1 MAQNKQA
8 FSLSILNLAPPLSL
22 PTKSNT
28 SAPISPPRYFS
39 TLANLFFH
47 LKSSKNTLLLI
58 QFLSSKR
65 KHKMALIVQK
75 YGGTSVGSPERIK
88 NVAKRVAKARAE
100 GHDVVV
106 VVSAMSGE
114 TNRLVALAHEMQEFP
129 DPRELDVVLA
139 TGEQVTIGLL
149 AMALKNIGVPAKSY
163 TGWQVAV
170 RTDDAHTKARIDH
183 IDDAKMRADLSE
195 GKVVIVAGFQGVT
208 ADGDVATLG
217 RGGSDTSAVALAA
230 ALKADECQIYTD
242 VDGVYTTDPRVVPE
256 ARRMNT
262 ISFEEMLELAS
273 LGSKVLQI
281 RSVEFA
287 GKYKVRLR
295 VLSSLEDG
303 GEGTL
308 ITFEEDE
315 NMEKAAVQ
323 GIAFDKN
330 QARINVR
337 GVPDKPGIAYQILG
351 TVADA
356 NIEVDMII
364 QNVGAEG
371 TTDFSFTVPR
381 GDYKQTL
388 ELMKGLQQSL
398 NATEVNGDDGVCKV
412 SVVGLGM
419 RSHVGVASKM
429 FRTLAEEGINIQMIS
444 TSEIKVSVLIDEKYM
459 ELATRVWHKAFELDK
474 A

>member
-1 MAQNKQA
+1 
-8 FSLSILNLAPPLSL
+8 
-22 PTKSNT
+22 
-28 SAPISPPRYFS
+28 
-39 TLANLFFH
+39 
-47 LKSSKNTLLLI
+47 
-58 QFLSSKR
+58 
-65 KHKMALIVQK
+65 MALIVQK
-75 YGGTSVGSPERIK
+75 YGGTSVGSAERIK
-88 NVAKRVAKARAE
+88 NVANRVAKAHAE

-114 TNRLVALAHEMQEFP
+114 TNRLVALAHEMQDFP
-129 DPRELDVVLA
+129 DPRELDVVLS

-170 RTDDAHTKARIDH
+170 KTDNAHTKSRIEE
-183 IDDAKMRADLSE
+183 IDDEAMRSDLKE
-195 GKVVIVAGFQGVT
+195 GKVVIVAGFQGVNSQ
-208 ADGDVATLG
+208 GDITTLG

-256 ARRMNT
+256 ARRLDT
-262 ISFEEMLELAS
+262 VTFEEMLELAS

-295 VLSSLEDG
+295 VLSSLQEG

-308 ITFEEDE
+308 ITFEEDN
-315 NMEKAAVQ
+315 NMERAAIS

-330 QARINVR
+330 QARVNVR
-337 GVPDKPGIAYQILG
+337 GVPDKPGVAYQILG
-351 TVADA
+351 AVAEA

-381 GDYKQTL
+381 GEYKPVL
-388 ELMKGLQQSL
+388 DLLNGLRDSIG
-398 NATEVNGDDGVCKV
+398 AAEIDGDDTVCKV
-412 SVVGLGM
+412 SIVGLGM

-459 ELATRVWHKAFELDK
+459 ELATRVLHKAFDL